1 MNEKEVLRR
10 MADDVRAI
18 RNVLETV
25 FRRQEFAMI
34 LRGLRDRG
42 IITQDDVERLENSN
56 AEAQRRGDAET
67 RKGAAE

>member
-1 MNEKEVLRR
+1 

-42 IITQDDVERLENSN
+42 IITQDDVERLGNSN
-56 AEAQRRGDAET
+56 AEAQGRGGAET